1 MAEQGKRSFTD
12 KVMDKA
18 DNLAARIGRRL
29 EARDEK
35 KARKEAAK
43 HGRTVT
49 GAEERGNIRESGR

>member
-1 MAEQGKRSFTD
+1 MADKEKRSFTD

-29 EARDEK
+29 DERDAK

-43 HGRTVT
+43 HGRPLSEV
-49 GAEERGNIRESGR
+49 EEEQRIRESGR